1 MRASTRVSV
10 ARLPPVATV
19 LGLGGGPLG
28 GLFSPV
34 SAETA
39 HAIVERAWEH
49 GLRLFDVAPLY
60 GHGRAERFVGD
71 VLRTK
76 PRSEFVVS
84 TKVGRLLR
92 ADAAAEPSDFAETE
106 GVGPVFDFTGDGVLR
121 SLEESLE
128 RLGIDR
134 VDVVY
139 VHDPEDHLE
148 QALREAQPALAHLR
162 DEGVVGAVGVGT
174 NRAGTVARFARETD
188 IDCALLAGRLTLLDR
203 SAERE
208 ACPVCAD
215 RGIDIVA
222 GGVFN
227 SGVLADPTGRAMFD
241 YAEAPPDVR
250 ARAARLD
257 EICRA
262 HGVSLA
268 AAALRFPLL
277 HAPVSAVLVGVRS
290 VAELDQNVA
299 AFDAPIPDGLW
310 TDLAASA

>member
-1 MRASTRVSV
+1 VSI
-10 ARLPPVATV
+10 AR

-34 SAETA
+34 SLETGYE
-39 HAIVERAWEH
+39 IVERAWEH
-49 GLRLFDVAPLY
+49 GVRLFDVAPLY
-60 GHGRAERFVGD
+60 GHGRAERIVGH
-71 VLRTK
+71 VLCTK
-76 PRSEFVVS
+76 PRNEFVLS

-92 ADAAAEPSDFAETE
+92 PEAAGQPSDFAETE
-106 GVGPVFDFTGDGVLR
+106 GLGPVFDFSRDGVLK
-121 SLEESLE
+121 SLDESLE
-128 RLGIDR
+128 RLGLDR

-148 QALREAQPALAHLR
+148 QALREAQPALADLR
-162 DEGVVGAVGVGT
+162 DDGVVGAVGVGT
-174 NRAGTVARFARETD
+174 NRVDTVVRFARETD

-208 ACPVCAD
+208 AIPVCAE

-227 SGVLADPTGRAMFD
+227 SGVLADPIGRAMFD
-241 YAEAPPDVR
+241 YAEAPPNVR
-250 ARAARLD
+250 DRAMRLG

-268 AAALRFPLL
+268 AAAMRFPLVHL
-277 HAPVSAVLVGVRS
+277 PVSAVLVGVRS

>member
-1 MRASTRVSV
+1 MSI
-10 ARLPPVATV
+10 AR

-28 GLFSPV
+28 GLFTPV
-34 SAETA
+34 SLETG
-39 HAIVERAWEH
+39 HEIVERAWDH
-49 GLRLFDVAPLY
+49 GVRLFDVAPLY
-60 GHGRAERFVGD
+60 GHGRAERIAGH

-76 PRSEFVVS
+76 PRNEFVLS

-92 ADAAAEPSDFAETE
+92 PEAAGQPSDFAETE
-106 GVGPVFDFTGDGVLR
+106 GLGPVFDFSRDGVLK
-121 SLEESLE
+121 SLDESLE
-128 RLGIDR
+128 RLGLDR

-148 QALREAQPALAHLR
+148 QALHEAQPSLADLR

-174 NRAGTVARFARETD
+174 NRVDTVVRFARETD

-208 ACPVCAD
+208 AIPVCAE

-250 ARAARLD
+250 VRAMRLD
-257 EICRA
+257 GICRT
-262 HGVSLA
+262 HGVTLT
-268 AAALRFPLL
+268 AAALQFPLV
-277 HAPVSAVLVGVRS
+277 HSPVSAVLVGVRS